1 MVMVVFGLVVLIII
15 GGGMLIARL
24 ATVAKSKGSWIWGV
38 FILILLISIPLF
50 LLGICVWLL
59 NFYNIDFGPINN
71 TISE

>member
-1 MVMVVFGLVVLIII
+1 MVMVVFGFVVMVII
-15 GGGMLIARL
+15 GAGVLIARL

-38 FILILLISIPLF
+38 LILILLISIPLF

-71 TISE
+71 

>member
-1 MVMVVFGLVVLIII
+1 MAMVVFGLVVMIII
-15 GGGMLIARL
+15 GGGVLIARL

-59 NFYNIDFGPINN
+59 NFYTIDFGPINN
-71 TISE
+71 